1 MGGLLEG
8 GVYWREGFTGGGRGL
23 LEGGGGY
30 WREGFTGGRVLLEGG
45 GFTGGMGLLHASQ
58 YIVNE

>member
-1 MGGLLEG
+1 MGGGLLEG

-23 LEGGGGY
+23 LEGGGY

-58 YIVNE
+58 CIVNE